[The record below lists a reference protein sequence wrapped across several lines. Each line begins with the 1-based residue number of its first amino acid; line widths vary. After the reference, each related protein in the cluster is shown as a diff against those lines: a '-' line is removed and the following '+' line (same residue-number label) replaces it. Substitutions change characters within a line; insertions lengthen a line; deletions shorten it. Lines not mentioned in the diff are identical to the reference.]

1 MSVAPNP
8 PPSCRLCCHCQLGCF
23 CVLFCDC
30 VGFTPRCR
38 GQLRGLFLVFLQV
51 VMGISSAMAFATRT
65 WDHKNQLLG
74 ERAKK
79 ALDNANADSFTHM
92 LDESL
97 EL

>member
-1 MSVAPNP
+1 
-8 PPSCRLCCHCQLGCF
+8 
-23 CVLFCDC
+23 
-30 VGFTPRCR
+30 
-38 GQLRGLFLVFLQV
+38 
-51 VMGISSAMAFATRT
+51 MGISSAMAFATRT